1 MTKKNYINTLKNID
15 PWVAENTFYLK
26 ATPERISKFMSHY
39 EIFNKIKNLKG
50 DVVECGVFRGAS
62 LSRFMSFDKIF
73 KSNKKF
79 YAFDAFGKF
88 PDSGTKEDK
97 TFSKKHNKLGY
108 GIKKK
113 DLDRL
118 LKKKGFKNFTLIE
131 GDVLKTLNVFLKK
144 KKKICLLHLD
154 LDVYEA
160 TKHVLKNLFPLIV
173 KNGIILI
180 DDYSHIS
187 NTTKAINNFLKVKK
201 KLKIKKFTFP
211 CRPSYIIKDF

>member
-1 MTKKNYINTLKNID
+1 MTKRNYYNLIKNID
-15 PWVAENTFYLK
+15 PWIAENTFYLK
-26 ATPERISKFMSHY
+26 ATPNRISKFISHY
-39 EIFNKIKNLKG
+39 EIFNKIKNLQG

-62 LSRFMSFDKIF
+62 LSRFMCFDKIF

-88 PDSGTKEDK
+88 PASGTKEDK
-97 TFSKKHNKLGY
+97 IFSVKHNKIGY

-113 DLDRL
+113 DLNYL
-118 LKKKGFKNFTLIE
+118 LKKKKLRNFTLYE
-131 GDVLKTLNVFLKK
+131 GDVLKTLNTFLKK

-160 TKHVLKNLFPLIV
+160 TKYVLEKLFPLIV

-180 DDYSHIS
+180 DDYGHIS
-187 NTTKAINNFLKVKK
+187 NTSKAINDFLKLNK
-201 KLKIKKFTFP
+201 KLKLKKFDFP
-211 CRPSYIIKDF
+211 CRPSYLIKNF